1 MNHSHMENPVNDNTN
16 NSTRLRQGFSRVGYW
31 FKKILPLMGILMPI
45 AYIGVGC
52 FILLS
57 ERTKESLLPTQR
69 YSLSGLI
76 IVYGIFRA
84 YRLIK
89 TQKIKD
95 EDQ

>member
-1 MNHSHMENPVNDNTN
+1 MENPVNDNTN

-31 FKKILPLMGILMPI
+31 FKKILPLIGIIMPI
-45 AYIGVGC
+45 AYIGVGL
-52 FILLS
+52 FVLLS

-69 YSLSGLI
+69 YSLGGLI

-89 TQKIKD
+89 TQKVND

>member
-1 MNHSHMENPVNDNTN
+1 MNRSRMENSVNDNTN

-31 FKKILPLMGILMPI
+31 FKKTLSLMGMLMPI

-57 ERTKESLLPTQR
+57 ERAKESLLPTQR

-89 TQKIKD
+89 TQTVND